1 MNDILWLYITLV
13 SPIMHSGKQ
22 KGPAEMKAP
31 FQARWLKGSKQEGIL
46 HVHKAFLSK
55 FYMQPKTTIIII

>member
-1 MNDILWLYITLV
+1 
-13 SPIMHSGKQ
+13 MHSGKQ